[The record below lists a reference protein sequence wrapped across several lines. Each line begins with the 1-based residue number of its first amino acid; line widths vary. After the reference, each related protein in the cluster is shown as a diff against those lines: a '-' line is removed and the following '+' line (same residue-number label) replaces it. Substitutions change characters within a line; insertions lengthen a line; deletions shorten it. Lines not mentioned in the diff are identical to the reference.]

1 MIKSHRDL
9 EVFQIAYHLSI
20 DIHKTTEAF
29 PKSELFGLT
38 NQMRRASKGICANLA
53 EGFMK
58 QQFSKPE
65 FKRYLAIA
73 MGSSTEMQVW
83 IDYARDLNYISAEKS
98 QQWTDEYDTVS
109 RMLQKFYRK
118 L

>member
-20 DIHKTTEAF
+20 DVHKTTEAF
-29 PKSELFGLT
+29 LKSELFGLT

-58 QQFSKPE
+58 QQFSKPDGVPLYPSE
-65 FKRYLAIA
+65 IIILFLTIIA
-73 MGSSTEMQVW
+73 PTFFRWQ
-83 IDYARDLNYISAEKS
+83 
-98 QQWTDEYDTVS
+98 
-109 RMLQKFYRK
+109 
-118 L
+118 